1 MGIDLM
7 QAGGGSSLAGSSA
20 SSVQYASSS
29 PQQGL
34 PLQGETVKLRG
45 LPFRA
50 APDDVLKFFSSF
62 PELNSGHI
70 YFKRHPDGR
79 PSGEVGAV
87 HLLMAFAV
95 RVLAACGYPIVFAT
109 DLHHNQEA
117 RSGPSYLHQTH
128 CFLHQHQSWITLRS
142 VVRIK
147 FVFARQSSA
156 AGCFCRILLI

>member
-20 SSVQYASSS
+20 SSQYASS
-29 PQQGL
+29 PQQAGL

-79 PSGEVGAV
+79 PSGEVGTG
-87 HLLMAFAV
+87 HLSYDF
-95 RVLAACGYPIVFAT
+95 CGP
-109 DLHHNQEA
+109 
-117 RSGPSYLHQTH
+117 R
-128 CFLHQHQSWITLRS
+128 
-142 VVRIK
+142 
-147 FVFARQSSA
+147 
-156 AGCFCRILLI
+156 